1 MYQLSLTAESE
12 ACAMQVGIG
21 VETKSWQVQLL
32 TVTQFKNSAL
42 LSHSVSAGHLS
53 NTQYFLM
60 ALVNTPGLQEQGLDD
75 N

>member
-1 MYQLSLTAESE
+1 
-12 ACAMQVGIG
+12 MQVGTG

-32 TVTQFKNSAL
+32 TVTQFKSLPL
-42 LSHSVSAGHLS
+42 LSHSVSAGRLS

-60 ALVNTPGLQEQGLDD
+60 ALVNMPGLQEQGLDD